1 MTLSLYVTFMGIF
14 MLSTVIIWKTILH
27 RNKITVMAG
36 MMIAMALGMSAGLTI
51 GVIAGII
58 LSGNLFY
65 STVLAMIL
73 GVIFGFLAGMPIS
86 LMAVLD
92 GTLAG
97 IMGGM
102 MGAMLGEMIAPE
114 FQDALIRIMF
124 VLFIA
129 TILIL
134 FQMMHQEFIKTK
146 GWLSHPVIMIFGFAL
161 FITVYN
167 QIGPLTSTSPFQNN
181 NDNMN
186 TKNLVIQADEFSFSP
201 NQVDLSAGETIKITL
216 DNIGEVEHDLEV
228 IGMEAEVEEMSSSHD
243 HHQEDSQ
250 IHIHSNSGEK
260 QEISFTPLN
269 PGRYRYICTIPGH
282 AESGM
287 TGMIEIVS

>member
-1 MTLSLYVTFMGIF
+1 
-14 MLSTVIIWKTILH
+14 
-27 RNKITVMAG
+27 
-36 MMIAMALGMSAGLTI
+36 
-51 GVIAGII
+51 
-58 LSGNLFY
+58 
-65 STVLAMIL
+65 
-73 GVIFGFLAGMPIS
+73 
-86 LMAVLD
+86 
-92 GTLAG
+92 
-97 IMGGM
+97 
-102 MGAMLGEMIAPE
+102 
-114 FQDALIRIMF
+114 MF

-129 TILIL
+129 TTLIL
-134 FQMMHQEFIKTK
+134 FRMIHQEFIKTK
-146 GWLSHPVIMIFGFAL
+146 GWLGHPGVITFAFAL

-201 NQVDLSAGETIKITL
+201 NQVDLTAGETIKITL

-250 IHIHSNSGEK
+250 IHIHSN
-260 QEISFTPLN
+260 
-269 PGRYRYICTIPGH
+269 PGKYRYICTIPWH

-287 TGMIEIVS
+287 SGMIEIVS

>member
-1 MTLSLYVTFMGIF
+1 MTLSLYVTLIVIF
-14 MLSTVIIWKTILH
+14 MLSTVIIWNTVLH

-51 GVIAGII
+51 GVIAGIL

-73 GVIFGFLAGMPIS
+73 GIIFGFLAGMPIS

-102 MGAMLGEMIAPE
+102 MGAMLGVMIAPE

-124 VLFIA
+124 VIFIV
-129 TILIL
+129 TMLIL
-134 FQMMHQEFIKTK
+134 FRMMHQEFIKTK
-146 GWLSHPVIMIFGFAL
+146 GLFDHPAVMIFAFTL
-161 FITVYN
+161 FIIMYN
-167 QIGPLTSTSPFQNN
+167 QMGPLTSTSSFQNN
-181 NDNMN
+181 NDNLN
-186 TKNLVIQADEFSFSP
+186 TNNLVIQADEFSFSP
-201 NQVDLSAGETIKITL
+201 NQVDLIAGEKVKITL

-228 IGMEAEVEEMSSSHD
+228 IGMEAEFEEMSSSHA
-243 HHQEDSQ
+243 HHQGDGK
-250 IHIHSNSGEK
+250 IHIHSNPGEK
-260 QEISFTPLN
+260 QEISFTPLK
-269 PGRYRYICTIPGH
+269 PGKYRYICTIPGH
-282 AESGM
+282 VESGM